1 MAAKKLRTFNGLS
14 YREVQQANR
23 EKRQQLH
30 RTDQQW
36 LKSNGYKNMGW
47 EQVIALAEKIAEFLE
62 KYQLEDLTLEDLFLE
77 ADRIGNKYQTPAEI
91 ADFNQQLAQQV
102 NEISELVDQQFP
114 DTEVEVIDFSRG
126 DQSGLPKKRR
136 L

>member
-1 MAAKKLRTFNGLS
+1 MAAKKSARTFNGLS
-14 YREVQQANR
+14 YREAQQANSG
-23 EKRQQLH
+23 KRQQLH
-30 RTDQQW
+30 RADQQW
-36 LKSNGYKNMGW
+36 LKSNGYKNVGW
-47 EQVIALAEKIAEFLE
+47 EQVIVLAQKIAEFLE

-126 DQSGLPKKRR
+126 D
-136 L
+136 